1 MRPINEK
8 LASDLLEAGK
18 QAFLAY
24 GFQGASLRNI
34 AAALGVTTGSIYRY
48 YCDKESL
55 FDALVEE
62 PAAILEQRYREIQ
75 QEFSSLPLEGQ
86 LSSLPEVSD
95 DGQMWMMGHIYD
107 NFDAFKL
114 IVCCS
119 AGTKYEHYIDTLAE
133 IECNASRIL
142 IDRMTGA
149 GYVLKPID
157 DELIHIVASA
167 LFNGMFETVRHDM
180 PRDKAFAHMEAL
192 RDFYSAGW
200 FRILGI
206 SHS

>member
-8 LASDLLEAGK
+8 LAANILKAGK
-18 QAFLAY
+18 QAFLAE
-24 GFQGASLRNI
+24 GFQGASMRNI

-48 YCDKESL
+48 YCDKEAL

-62 PAAILEQRYREIQ
+62 PARVLEERYRRIQ
-75 QEFSSLPLEGQ
+75 QEFSQLPLEGQ

-95 DGQMWMMGHIYD
+95 DGQMWMMRHIYD
-107 NFDAFKL
+107 HFDAFKL
-114 IVCCS
+114 IVCCG

-133 IECNASRIL
+133 IECNASRVL
-142 IDRMTGA
+142 IDRMTEA
-149 GYVLKPID
+149 GYDPKPID

-180 PRDKAFAHMEAL
+180 PRDKAFLHMESL
-192 RDFYSAGW
+192 REFYSAGW
-200 FRILGI
+200 FKILGI
-206 SHS
+206 DGR

>member
-18 QAFLAY
+18 QAFLTY
-24 GFQGASLRNI
+24 GFQGASLRGI
-34 AAALGVTTGSIYRY
+34 AASLGVTTGSIYRY

-62 PAAILEQRYREIQ
+62 PARVLEERYREIQ
-75 QEFSSLPLEGQ
+75 QEFSSLPVEGQ

-95 DGQMWMMGHIYD
+95 DGQMWMMRHIYD

-114 IVCCS
+114 IACCS

-133 IECNASRIL
+133 I
-142 IDRMTGA
+142 
-149 GYVLKPID
+149 
-157 DELIHIVASA
+157 
-167 LFNGMFETVRHDM
+167 
-180 PRDKAFAHMEAL
+180 
-192 RDFYSAGW
+192 
-200 FRILGI
+200 
-206 SHS
+206 